1 MLRAMQDLLFAMTGI
16 FRNFGGW
23 LLAFLLVL
31 PRAYAFVTVSQLL
44 APTAVPRLARNVC
57 ILVIAMPVTPLM
69 LPYSDLFVGRIGL
82 FIGFF
87 FKELALGVIMGFL
100 IFWLFWAVQAA
111 GTIIDNQRGAAIAS
125 SIDPMQ
131 GHEAAPLGMLFSQ
144 AFITYFFSIGGFLI
158 ITMLLYR
165 SYVIW
170 PITEMIP
177 ITVPEF
183 PALILGVL
191 DLGMKLAVIL
201 AAPIVAIM
209 FLAEFALAM
218 VSRFAPQVQVFI
230 LAMPIKSALAI
241 MVLIFYLPLMMSYSI
256 DQHRTFQ
263 TLFDQFFEMMRVA
276 RSL

>member
-1 MLRAMQDLLFAMTGI
+1 MQDLLFAMTGI

-23 LLAFLLVL
+23 LLAFILVL
-31 PRAYAFVTVSQLL
+31 PRAYAFITVSQLL
-44 APTAVPRLARNVC
+44 APTAVPRLARNVS
-57 ILVIAMPVTPLM
+57 ILVIAMPLTPLM

-82 FIGFF
+82 FIGYF

-276 RSL
+276 RQL